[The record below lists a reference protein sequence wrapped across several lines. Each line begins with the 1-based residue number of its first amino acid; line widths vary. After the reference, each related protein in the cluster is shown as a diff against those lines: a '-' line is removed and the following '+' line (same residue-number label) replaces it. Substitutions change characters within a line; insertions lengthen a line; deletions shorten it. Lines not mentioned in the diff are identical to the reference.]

1 MKKKRIV
8 VVAIVAL
15 ILAFFP
21 YRTSD
26 VISDARV
33 FGNEQ
38 NEVPEEGA
46 LSITVSETRSLLFCY
61 NMQFS
66 YTFSGEVSK
75 APVTSSYAKTDDG
88 YCLISQMYY
97 DADGDH
103 IRLCSLYFKED
114 LSWGVIRWDRQQVL
128 VKGGL

>member
-1 MKKKRIV
+1 MKKKGILAV
-8 VVAIVAL
+8 VVALL

-21 YRTSD
+21 YRTSNE
-26 VISDARV
+26 ISGASV
-33 FGNEQ
+33 FLNEQ

-61 NMQFS
+61 KMQFS
-66 YTFSGEVSK
+66 YTFNGEESK

-97 DADGDH
+97 DESENT
-103 IRLCSLYFKED
+103 INLCSLYFKDD
-114 LSWGVIRWDRQQVL
+114 LSYAVLRWDNQEIL
-128 VKGGL
+128 NKG